1 MSKSTCYTLQ
11 EKNFHWN
18 LNFAM
23 SLMPNSLVLNFAYY
37 NIIIKLSMADNI
49 KKFQKSRLANSLFY
63 EFDQSDPGR

>member
-1 MSKSTCYTLQ
+1 
-11 EKNFHWN
+11 
-18 LNFAM
+18 M